1 MTRNALSVLFFK
13 LANHFVR
20 FSTLGFQNNLPR
32 MHQHSLS
39 EEVNTVRKAR
49 LRGWEGVLMF
59 REGERKI
66 GGKRERAR
74 DASTVDHALQNR
86 QRNPTCLQDSGKF

>member
-1 MTRNALSVLFFK
+1 
-13 LANHFVR
+13 
-20 FSTLGFQNNLPR
+20 

-74 DASTVDHALQNR
+74 DASTVDHALQN
-86 QRNPTCLQDSGKF
+86 TGKGTRHVSKIQVSFDKRK

>member
-1 MTRNALSVLFFK
+1 
-13 LANHFVR
+13 
-20 FSTLGFQNNLPR
+20 

-66 GGKRERAR
+66 GGKRERESERRFNSRPRVTEQAKEPDMSPR
-74 DASTVDHALQNR
+74 FR
-86 QRNPTCLQDSGKF
+86 